1 MASPS
6 RSLSTRFVLALG
18 VLALGLSTVG
28 SACSSSGADA
38 KACKPGD
45 MVFCRCADRSSG
57 TKLCKADGNSY
68 EPCQL
73 GENLPCGESSG
84 GSNGTVDPPY
94 DSGPFP
100 TEDSGKSDGAS
111 DGSTKSDGSVVI
123 GPQCTALEVCCGQIK
138 KAGSDPTVCEA
149 AVVRADEAACTRA
162 HDGYKTFGPCT

>member
-73 GENLPCGESSG
+73 GENLPCGESGG
-84 GSNGTVDPPY
+84 GSSGTVDPPY
-94 DSGPFP
+94 DSGPYP
-100 TEDSGKSDGAS
+100 TEDSGKGDGAS
-111 DGSTKSDGSVVI
+111 DGSTKSDSSVVI
-123 GPQCTALEVCCGQIK
+123 GPACTSLEVCCGQIK
-138 KAGSDPTVCEA
+138 KAGNDPTVCEA
-149 AVVRADEAACTRA
+149 TVIRADEAACTRA
-162 HDGYKTFGPCT
+162 HDGYKTFGDCF